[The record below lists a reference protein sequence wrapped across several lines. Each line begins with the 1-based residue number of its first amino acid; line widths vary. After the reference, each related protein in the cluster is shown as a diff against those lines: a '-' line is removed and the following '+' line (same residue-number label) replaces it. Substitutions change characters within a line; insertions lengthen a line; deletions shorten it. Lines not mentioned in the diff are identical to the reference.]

1 MKMQHVH
8 KRTIRRLGSLVLGLT
23 ALLAVLSLHPV
34 VSLAQTSD
42 SDEKQQRFRERI
54 VKSWKWKPRSGVGLT
69 TEKYAREYLARY
81 FDSQGEWKGD
91 SAGIGSQHVLADTS
105 LVLFQT
111 SRLDIIVLPLS
122 GVEHNWVVV
131 VRRDTGEVVLNDNF
145 TCGTYESHFE
155 FVDVDGEAPLELL
168 NVGSGS
174 CASQFSAQSFRIYE
188 LTEWAKLLEQRGV
201 ADYGGQCPKIVNQ
214 LIEPYPR
221 RQERD
226 SKGHLSFEFRVSYG
240 LVMKHDEGYCA
251 PSKPHA
257 VLKRTC
263 EYIAEER
270 RFKCSDDVVD
280 AHTMTLPEIK
290 TAGKWTDNADNIRW
304 VLENSQ
310 VLRARGFRFPSGFL
324 ERLPRHLPKG
334 SGD

>member
-1 MKMQHVH
+1 MKMQRFH
-8 KRTIRRLGSLVLGLT
+8 KRTIRRLGNLWLGFT
-23 ALLAVLSLHPV
+23 ALLVGLCLQPV

-42 SDEKQQRFRERI
+42 SDEEQHDFRERI
-54 VKSWKWKPRSGVGLT
+54 VKSWKWKPRRGIGLT
-69 TEKYAREYLARY
+69 TEEYAREYLARY
-81 FDSQGEWKGD
+81 FDGSGQWKGEK
-91 SAGIGSQHVLADTS
+91 GSIRLPHGLAKTS
-105 LVLFQT
+105 FVLFQ
-111 SRLDIIVLPLS
+111 SPSVDILVYEAKGTPDGVL
-122 GVEHNWVVV
+122 VVK
-131 VRRDTGEVVLNDNF
+131 RQTGEVLLEDIGGCPVWRRRF
-145 TCGTYESHFE
+145 K
-155 FVDVDGEAPLELL
+155 FVDIDGKKPLEMEYR
-168 NVGSGS
+168 VTAG
-174 CASQFSAQSFRIYE
+174 CASQLSTQTFQVYGLSK
-188 LTEWAKLLEQRGV
+188 WAKLLEQRGV

-257 VLKRTC
+257 VLNRTC

-270 RFKCSDDVVD
+270 RFECSDEVVD

-310 VLRARGFRFPSGFL
+310 ELRARGFRFPRGFL
-324 ERLPRHLPKG
+324 ERLPRHLAEG